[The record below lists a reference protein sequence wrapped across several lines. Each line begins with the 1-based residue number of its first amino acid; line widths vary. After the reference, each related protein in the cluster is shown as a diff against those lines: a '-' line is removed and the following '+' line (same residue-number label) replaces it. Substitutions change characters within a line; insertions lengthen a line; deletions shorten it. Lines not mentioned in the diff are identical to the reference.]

1 LKQVSRARELRRA
14 ELAEA
19 RKDTVLDILEAIVIA
34 LVLALTI
41 RTFVVQAFKI
51 PSGSMIPT
59 LRIGD
64 HILVNKFLYGSRLP
78 FVKDRLLPIRHPR
91 RGDVLVFKF
100 PKDHREDYIKRLVGQ
115 PGDVV
120 EMAERRVYVNGKPW
134 EDDPGRY
141 GGGGRPA
148 WAVVGDS
155 IRFGPIYVPRKG
167 DTLQIVK
174 GQLRINGRVFNL
186 PQARIADMGI
196 LKDYFSIFYSD
207 FFPPGTVM
215 DVNTTTP
222 VVRVNEDRYFMMGDN
237 RDNSRD
243 SRFWGFVRDSEIR
256 GEAFVIYWSWNRED
270 HWVRW
275 GRFGE
280 LVR

>member
-1 LKQVSRARELRRA
+1 LKPASRAREIRRA

-19 RKDTVLDILEAIVIA
+19 RKGTFREILEAIVIA

-59 LRIGD
+59 LLIGD
-64 HILVNKFLYGSRLP
+64 HILVNKFLYGTRLP
-78 FVKDRLLPIRHPR
+78 FVDDRLLPIHHPR

-100 PKDHREDYIKRLVGQ
+100 PKNHRTDYIKRLVGQ
-115 PGDVV
+115 PGEVV
-120 EMAERRVYVNGKPW
+120 EMAGRRVYVNGRPW
-134 EDDPGRY
+134 EHDPGRY
-141 GGGGRPA
+141 EEGGRPA
-148 WAVVGDS
+148 WAVPGDS
-155 IRFGPIYVPRKG
+155 IRFGPVYVPRKG
-167 DTLQIVK
+167 DKLQIVK
-174 GQLRINGRVFNL
+174 GHFWVNGRAFDL
-186 PQARIADMGI
+186 PQARIVDEGI
-196 LKDYFSIFYSD
+196 LKDYFTIFYRS

-243 SRFWGFVRDSEIR
+243 GRFWGFVRDSEIR
-256 GEAFVIYWSWNRED
+256 GKAFLIYWSWNGPE

-275 GRFGE
+275 DRIGE
-280 LVR
+280 PVR

>member
-1 LKQVSRARELRRA
+1 MTRTRELERA

-19 RKDTVLDILEAIVIA
+19 RKNTFLEMLEAIVIA
-34 LVLALTI
+34 LLLAFAI
-41 RTFVVQAFKI
+41 RTFAVQAFKI

-59 LRIGD
+59 LLIGD
-64 HILVNKFLYGSRLP
+64 HILVNKFLYGTRLP
-78 FVKDRLLPIRHPR
+78 FVNDRLLPIRHPR

-100 PKDHREDYIKRLVGQ
+100 PKDHRTDYIKRLVGR

-120 EMAERRVYVNGKPW
+120 EMVGRKVYVNGKPW

-141 GGGGRPA
+141 EGGGQPA
-148 WAVVGDS
+148 WAVPGDS

-174 GQLRINGRVFNL
+174 GRLRVNGRTFDL
-186 PQARIADMGI
+186 PQTKIVDEGI
-196 LKDYFSIFYSD
+196 LKDYFAIFYDD
-207 FFPPGTVM
+207 FFPPGTGM

-222 VVRVNEDRYFMMGDN
+222 VARVNEDRYFMMGDN

-243 SRFWGFVRDSEIR
+243 GRFWGFVRDSEIR
-256 GEAFVIYWSWNRED
+256 GKAFVIYWSWNGED
-270 HWVRW
+270 QWVRW
-275 GRFGE
+275 GRIGD

>member
-1 LKQVSRARELRRA
+1 LKPVNRARELQRA

-19 RKDTVLDILEAIVIA
+19 RKDSFLEILEAIVIA
-34 LVLALTI
+34 LLLALTI

-59 LRIGD
+59 LLIGD
-64 HILVNKFLYGSRLP
+64 HILVNKFLYGTRLP
-78 FVKDRLLPIRHPR
+78 FVNDRLLPIRHPR

-100 PKDHREDYIKRLVGQ
+100 PKDHRTDYIKRLVGQ

-120 EMAERRVYVNGKPW
+120 EMAGRRVYVNGRLWK
-134 EDDPGRY
+134 DDPGRY
-141 GGGGRPA
+141 EGAGRPA
-148 WAVVGDS
+148 WAVPGDS

-167 DTLQIVK
+167 DKLQVVK
-174 GQLRINGRVFNL
+174 GQLRVNGRAFDL
-186 PQARIADMGI
+186 PQARIVDEGI
-196 LKDYFSIFYSD
+196 LKDYFSIFYGGLL
-207 FFPPGTVM
+207 PPGMVM
-215 DVNTTTP
+215 DANTTTP
-222 VVRVNEDRYFMMGDN
+222 VERVKEDRYFMMGDN

-243 SRFWGFVRDSEIR
+243 GRFWGFVRDSEIR
-256 GEAFVIYWSWNRED
+256 GKAFLIYWSWNGEE

-275 GRFGE
+275 GRMGD